1 MKKINLFLIAAG
13 LLLLSQK
20 GFAVTTHTILVGQS
34 NNLTF
39 SPNSITTVV
48 VGDIIRWERLGTFS
62 HTTTSV
68 DVPLGAATW
77 TSPLN
82 STTTFFEYTVTTAGE
97 YRYQCNPHVANG
109 MVGGFQVSLTTD
121 IQKGL
126 IYNSLIISPNPSTDE
141 IQVGF
146 HSDQSFQAT
155 VLIFDATGNLKKED
169 KVRVKAGDNVIS
181 YNVSR
186 FVKGTYI
193 FNLLD
198 GETALVAKKFIKE

>member
-1 MKKINLFLIAAG
+1 
-13 LLLLSQK
+13 
-20 GFAVTTHTILVGQS
+20 LVGQGGGF
-34 NNLTF
+34 TF
-39 SPNSITTVV
+39 SPNVITTIV
-48 VGDIIRWERLGTFS
+48 VGDIIRWEWVSGN

-68 DVPLGAATW
+68 AVPIDGEHW
-77 TSPLN
+77 TSPIN
-82 STTTFFEYTVTTAGE
+82 STTTFFEYQVTVAGN
-97 YRYQCNPHVANG
+97 YSYQCNPHGAGGMNG
-109 MVGGFQVSLTTD
+109 ILQVSTVTD

-126 IYNSLIISPNPSTDE
+126 IYNSLVISPNPTTDE

-146 HSDQSFQAT
+146 NSDKSFQAT

-169 KVRVKAGDNVIS
+169 KVRVKNGDNLIS

-186 FVKGTYI
+186 FAKGTYF